1 VKIYCITSQ
10 PSLLQAHIKR
20 LQDFGEFVVING
32 SQLTDEEVIEKAGDA
47 DILIAGSSGIKKL
60 SQNIINGLPNLKF
73 TALLTVGSAWVDVAY
88 AKEKGILVSNI
99 KGANSES
106 VAEHTW
112 GMILDLSKRIT
123 EFDRDVRN
131 KGAYVFGLYKGRE
144 VYGKTIGI
152 VGLGDIGRK
161 VARIASAF
169 NMKVLGSN
177 KSGKLVDGINVVP
190 LNQLI
195 QESDIITLCLPLT
208 EETRNLISTEEISKM
223 KEGVILVNCSME
235 DIVDKSAV
243 IKGLE
248 SKKLFGYGIETDI
261 MKPVPADDPYLKF
274 PNVVVTPHNAF
285 NTLEAD
291 IKSYDLMVE
300 NIEDFVAGKP
310 KNLV

>member
-1 VKIYCITSQ
+1 MKIYCITSQ
-10 PSLLQAHIKR
+10 PALLQTHVKR
-20 LQDFGEFVVING
+20 LQDLGEFVVING
-32 SQLTDEEVIEKAGDA
+32 SQLTDEEVINKAGDA

-60 SQNIINGLPNLKF
+60 SQSIINGLPKLKF
-73 TALLTVGSAWVDVAY
+73 IALLTVGSAWVDVAH
-88 AKEKGILVSNI
+88 AREKGILVSNI

-123 EFDRDVRN
+123 EFDRDVRI
-131 KGAYVFGLYKGRE
+131 KGAYAFGLYKGRE

-152 VGLGDIGRK
+152 VGLGDIGKK
-161 VARIASAF
+161 VARIASGF
-169 NMKVLGSN
+169 GMRVLGSN
-177 KSGKLVDGINVVP
+177 KSGKLVDGVKVVP

-195 QESDIITLCLPLT
+195 SESDVIALCLPLT
-208 EETRNLISTEEISKM
+208 EETRNLISLEEISKM
-223 KEGVILVNCSME
+223 KEGAILVNCSME
-235 DIVDKSAV
+235 GIVDKLAV

-285 NTLEAD
+285 NTVEAD
-291 IKSYDLMVE
+291 IKSYDLMVD
-300 NIEDFVAGKP
+300 NIEAFVAGKP